1 MHVDLR
7 LCNGAKVKWAAIV
20 SHSTAAEKGKER
32 KGKRERESV
41 CVCVTKWGKRNA
53 KAQQR
58 HYSPSA
64 HGAAH
69 GFLYISKL
77 STYSLANYP

>member
-7 LCNGAKVKWAAIV
+7 LCNGAKVKQAVIV

-32 KGKRERESV
+32 KGRERERV
-41 CVCVTKWGKRNA
+41 CVCMTKWGKRNA

-58 HYSPSA
+58 HYLPPA
-64 HGAAH
+64 HGATR
-69 GFLYISKL
+69 GFLYISEL
-77 STYSLANYP
+77 STYSLANCP